1 MTKLQGAK
9 VKWYGHAT
17 VLVTTKKGTAILI
30 DPWFEGNPAFPKNAP
45 MPERVD
51 LILCTHG
58 HSDHVS
64 DAVAMSKKYRAPILA
79 MVELAAWLARQ
90 GAEKT
95 VGMNLGGSYVLA
107 DVTVSLVD
115 AKHSTGMD
123 DKGAGRMLYGGIAN
137 GFVLEI
143 EGSSTLYHAGDT
155 TVFGDMKL
163 IGDLYHPQLAMLP
176 IGGYYTMG
184 PRLAAHAAKLLGCE
198 QVLPIH
204 YGTFP
209 VLTGTPEQLRQELA
223 GSPIE
228 VRDIKAGETLE

>member
-1 MTKLQGAK
+1 MSKLQGVK

-17 VLVTTKKGTAILI
+17 VLVTTGKGTAILI
-30 DPWFEGNPAFPKNAP
+30 DPWFEGNPAFPKTTP
-45 MPERVD
+45 LPERVD

-58 HSDHVS
+58 HSDHVA
-64 DAVAMSKKYRAPILA
+64 DAVAMSKKYGAPIIA
-79 MVELAAWLARQ
+79 MVELAAWLGRQ
-90 GAEKT
+90 GVKQSI
-95 VGMNLGGSYVLA
+95 GMNLGGSYVLS

-123 DKGAGRMLYGGIAN
+123 DKGEGRMLYGGVAN
-137 GFVLEI
+137 GFVLEV
-143 EGSSTLYHAGDT
+143 EGGATLYHAGDT

-176 IGGYYTMG
+176 IGGHYTMG
-184 PRLAAHAAKLLGCE
+184 PRLAAHAARLLNAA

-209 VLTGTPEQLRQELA
+209 VLTGTPAQLRQELT

-228 VRDIKAGETLE
+228 VRGIKPGESIE